1 MADKNLVK
9 YIINKSMTLDSLN
22 LQQMEIIIQIFV
34 LDLVKVSLFFFE
46 RTKLFKGTLMQI

>member
-34 LDLVKVSLFFFE
+34 LDLVKVSLFFLE